1 MSKNIELKEMIIMS
15 IIVGLKHYKV
25 PKELAL
31 VLLNDM
37 SELFTFK
44 DEMSEIMHDLALKC
58 REELG
63 KNEQTSFN

>member
-31 VLLNDM
+31 VLLTTIFVYFLT
-37 SELFTFK
+37 SCSKTSYELFY
-44 DEMSEIMHDLALKC
+44 EY
-58 REELG
+58 
-63 KNEQTSFN
+63 